1 MIELPVTIKGT
12 VLHGKKIGSEIN
24 MPTANLSVPKELE
37 SLSFGVYFSK
47 VKIGAESFKSISNL
61 GTKPTVKEEKTVNL
75 ETFIY
80 DFNGDLYG
88 KEIEVTLLK
97 FKRPER
103 KFSSIEELSEQMH
116 IDLKEGRDYSE

>member
-12 VLHGKKIGSEIN
+12 VLHGNKIGSEIN

-37 SLSFGVYFSK
+37 SLSFGVYYSK
-47 VKIGAESFKSISNL
+47 VKVGDESYKSISNL

-103 KFSSIEELSEQMH
+103 KFSSIDELSEQMH
-116 IDLKEGRDYSE
+116 IDLNEGRVFE

>member
-24 MPTANLSVPKELE
+24 MPTANLSVPKDLE

-47 VKIGAESFKSISNL
+47 VRIGTELYKSISNL
-61 GTKPTVKEEKTVNL
+61 GTKPTVKEEKSVNL

-80 DFNGDLYG
+80 DFDGDLYG
-88 KEIEVTLLK
+88 KEIEVTLLE

-103 KFSSIEELSEQMH
+103 KFSSIEELSKQMH
-116 IDLKEGRDYSE
+116 MDLEEGKNYQA